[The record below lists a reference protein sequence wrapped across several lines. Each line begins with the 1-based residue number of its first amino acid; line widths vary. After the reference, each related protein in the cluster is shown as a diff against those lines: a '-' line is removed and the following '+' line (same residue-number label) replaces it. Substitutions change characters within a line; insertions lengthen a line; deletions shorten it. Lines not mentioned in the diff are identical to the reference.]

1 MSQVVDTETAS
12 EFMKE
17 ALERISPEDL
27 TAILHDVE
35 QKSSRFR
42 ETFERSK
49 LKTLSREEL
58 ERAFQAIFSV
68 RRKAGK
74 IVDEYSAKNL
84 SFWIDQLL
92 YGEAP
97 VPQRFQTFC
106 DHLDGLEESVR
117 FDLAGELLHF
127 TFPDRLWPWHR
138 WMWNP
143 KSKTGSLPLVVTE
156 DYDLSGTDL
165 GEAYMKVGKAIAFVH
180 NVGEAAGFQTISRSL
195 FGTDVFLSCVYVV
208 YVYTV
213 LRMRMTQE
221 FNKVMPGLPEF
232 SRRLLGVYHTEQE
245 G

>member
-27 TAILHDVE
+27 DAILHDVE
-35 QKSSRFR
+35 HKSDRFR
-42 ETFERSK
+42 ETFDRSK
-49 LKTLSREEL
+49 LKSLTREEL
-58 ERAFQAIFSV
+58 QDTFKTIFSV
-68 RRKAGK
+68 RRAAGK
-74 IVDEYSAKNL
+74 IVDDYTPENL
-84 SFWIDQLL
+84 GIWIDHLL

-97 VPQRFQTFC
+97 VPERFQTFC
-106 DHLDGLEESVR
+106 DHLEGLEESVR

-127 TFPDRLWPWHR
+127 TFPDKLWPWHR

-143 KSKTGSLPLVVTE
+143 KTKTGSLPLVVTE

-165 GEAYMKVGKAIAFVH
+165 GDAYMKVGKAIAFVH

-213 LRMRMTQE
+213 LRIRMTQE

-232 SRRLLGVYHTEQE
+232 SRRLLGVYQLEV
-245 G
+245 